1 MSKND
6 FKNRIKV
13 DNKEVNKNYRIYAT
27 GNTKPWTLIK
37 IVNNGEEALQ
47 IAEGLNPE
55 DYNHYLI
62 IEHDF
67 NGNYDFPY
75 EYGFL
80 NTKTEKEKE
89 R

>member
-13 DNKEVNKNYRIYAT
+13 DNKKVNKNYRIYAT
-27 GNTKPWTLIK
+27 ENAKPWTLIR
-37 IVNNGEEALQ
+37 IVDNSEKALN
-47 IAEGLNPE
+47 IAKGLNPE

-80 NTKTEKEKE
+80 NAKAEKEKE

>member
-13 DNKEVNKNYRIYAT
+13 DNKKVNKNYRIYAT
-27 GNTKPWTLIK
+27 GNAKPWTLIN
-37 IVNNGEEALQ
+37 IVDNGEKALK
-47 IAEGLNPE
+47 IAKGLNPE

-67 NGNYDFPY
+67 NGNSDFPY

-80 NTKTEKEKE
+80 NTKAEKEKE